1 MTEYDS
7 EDESELRPP
16 HDDSES
22 EVEDPTFEPFHH
34 ANDNTGTGDTSS
46 SDDSDT
52 DTGSSEFWS
61 SSDTTTGSE
70 LSNTSLEGSFSK
82 VNVVHKG

>member
-1 MTEYDS
+1 MAEYDS
-7 EDESELRPP
+7 EDESELRPA

-22 EVEDPTFEPFHH
+22 EVDDPTFEPLHNA
-34 ANDNTGTGDTSS
+34 ANVNTNNDISS
-46 SDDSDT
+46 SDDSDDT

-70 LSNTSLEGSFSK
+70 LSSSGLDCSFSK
-82 VNVVHKG
+82 VCLY